1 MKKKIITALLA
12 GVLATASVVPAS
24 ASEVSDVT
32 PENSTTVTANIVDSG
47 SVSYTISI
55 PQSVDFGTLE
65 MPEDNS
71 TAHYAFSSFSVTATN
86 LNIQS
91 NQAVSVYVKNS
102 ASTETDNNFYIS
114 KQDASDSFMIEYD
127 VYNTA
132 VDSGNINT
140 STPINGGEP
149 NTHGYHFYS
158 FKSQGAEQKGTL
170 VLNQNALYGKNLS
183 DIAGDYSGTMTF
195 FSALVQTN

>member
-12 GVLATASVVPAS
+12 GALATATVVPVS
-24 ASEVSDVT
+24 AGTVSDVT
-32 PENSTTVTANIVDSG
+32 PNNSTTVIANIVDPG
-47 SVSYTISI
+47 SVSYTITI
-55 PQSVDFGTLE
+55 PDSANFGTLE
-65 MPEDNS
+65 MPENNS
-71 TAHYAFSSFSVTATN
+71 TAHYAFSSFSVTATK

-102 ASTETDNNFYIS
+102 DSTEADNNFYIS
-114 KQDASDSFMIEYD
+114 QQDASDAFKIKYD

-132 VDSGNINT
+132 VDSGNIST
-140 STPINGGEP
+140 STPINEGAP
-149 NTHGYHFYS
+149 NTFGYHFYS

-170 VLNQNALYGKNLS
+170 VLDQNALYGKNLS